1 MGGVQGRWL
10 AVLMV
15 VSAIAA
21 ACSTPAAAAPTE
33 PAVTVEEIEGSELE
47 RLTLSESAAKRLG
60 VETSSVRSASG
71 SGVGRTVV
79 PYSAVVYDA
88 AGTPWAYENVEGLTF
103 VRHALTVESV
113 ADGEAVLSKG
123 PAVDASIVTLG
134 AAELYGVEK
143 GVGGGH

>member
-1 MGGVQGRWL
+1 MGRGRITFL
-10 AVLMV
+10 VFLVV

-21 ACSTPAAAAPTE
+21 ASSAPAAAAPPTE

-47 RLTLSESAAKRLG
+47 RLTLSEAAATRLG
-60 VETSSVRSASG
+60 VQTSPVQAAAAA
-71 SGVGRTVV
+71 GRMVV

-88 AGTPWAYENVEGLTF
+88 AGEAWAYENVDGLTF
-103 VRHALTVESV
+103 VRHPLTVESV
-113 ADGEAVLSKG
+113 VDGEAFLTEG
-123 PAVDASIVTLG
+123 PALEALVVTVG